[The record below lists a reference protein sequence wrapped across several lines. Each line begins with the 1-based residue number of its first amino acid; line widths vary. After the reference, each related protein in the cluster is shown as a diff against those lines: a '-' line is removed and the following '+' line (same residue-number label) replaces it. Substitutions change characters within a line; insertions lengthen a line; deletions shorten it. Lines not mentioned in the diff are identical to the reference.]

1 MKRMRFMLGAM
12 LVALSCAVA
21 AQSYPSRMVRILV
34 PYAPGGETDAL
45 GRLIAPKLTEKW
57 KQSVVVENRV
67 GGGTVIGTEAAAKAD
82 PDGHTLLIASVG
94 FITNQILIANLPYDP
109 ASLVPQVLLATAPLI
124 LYVNAAVPAKTL
136 KEFIAYGKTRPRELM
151 FASSGNASS
160 PHITAELFASM
171 TGIEITHVPY
181 KGTGP
186 AVTDLLGG
194 QVHAIFSTMTVMPN
208 ARAGKLRALAV
219 ANKTRLSNAPDLPTA
234 EEAGLPNFTAASW
247 FGLFVQAG
255 VPAALRQR
263 IYSDVRSI
271 ADMPE
276 IRERIQQLGLE
287 PSTLN
292 REAYAAFLKAE
303 LDKWGGII
311 RAKNIRLE

>member
-1 MKRMRFMLGAM
+1 MKQMRFMLGAV
-12 LVALSCAVA
+12 LVALSCASA
-21 AQSYPSRMVRILV
+21 AQTYPSKMVRIIV

-67 GGGTVIGTEAAAKAD
+67 GGGTVIGTDAAAKAD
-82 PDGHTLLIASVG
+82 PDGHTILIASVG
-94 FITNQILIANLPYDP
+94 LITNQILIANLPYDP
-109 ASLVPQVLLATAPLI
+109 AALVPQLLLATGPLI
-124 LYVNAAVPAKTL
+124 LYVNAAIPAKTL

-219 ANKTRLSNAPDLPTA
+219 ANKTRLGTAPDLPTA

-247 FGLFVQAG
+247 FGVFLQAG
-255 VPAALRQR
+255 VPADLRQR
-263 IYSDVRSI
+263 IYTDIRGIV
-271 ADMPE
+271 DTPE
-276 IRERIQQLGLE
+276 IRERIQQIGLE

-292 REAYAAFLKAE
+292 REEYAAFLKSE
-303 LDKWGGII
+303 LEKWGGII

>member
-1 MKRMRFMLGAM
+1 MSQMRCMLGAM
-12 LVALSCAVA
+12 IVAFSCAAA
-21 AQSYPSRMVRILV
+21 AQTFPSKTVRFIV

-45 GRLIAPKLTEKW
+45 GRIIAPRLSEKW

-94 FITNQILIANLPYDP
+94 FVTNQILIANLPYDP
-109 ASLVPQVLLATAPLI
+109 ASLLPQVLLSTGPLI
-124 LYVNAAVPAKTL
+124 LYVNASVPAKTL
-136 KEFIAYGKTRPRELM
+136 KEFVAYGKARPRELM

-171 TGIEITHVPY
+171 TGIEMTHVPY

-186 AVTDLLGG
+186 AMTDLMGG
-194 QVHAIFSTMTVMPN
+194 QVHALFGTMTFMPN
-208 ARAGKLRALAV
+208 ARAGKVRALAV

-247 FGLFVQAG
+247 FGVFAQAG
-255 VPAALRQR
+255 VPADVRQR
-263 IYSDVRSI
+263 IYTDVRNV
-271 ADMPE
+271 AETAE
-276 IRERIQQLGLE
+276 IRERIQQIGLE
-287 PSTLN
+287 PSTLS
-292 REAYAAFLKAE
+292 REEYAAFLKEE
-303 LDKWGGII
+303 LEKWGGII
-311 RAKNIRLE
+311 RAKNIKLE

>member
-1 MKRMRFMLGAM
+1 MKQMRFALGAA
-12 LVALSCAVA
+12 LVALSCVA
-21 AQSYPSRMVRILV
+21 AAQGFPSKMVRIIV

-45 GRLIAPKLTEKW
+45 GRMIAPKLTEKW

-94 FITNQILIANLPYDP
+94 FVTNQVLIPNLPYDSN
-109 ASLVPQVLLATAPLI
+109 SLAPQLLLATGPLI
-124 LYVNAAVPAKTL
+124 LYVNAGVPAKNL
-136 KEFIAYGKTRPRELM
+136 KEFIAYGKTRPGQLM

-160 PHITAELFASM
+160 PHITAELFASLA
-171 TGIEITHVPY
+171 GIEITHVPY

-186 AVTDLLGG
+186 ALTDLLGG
-194 QVHAIFSTMTVMPN
+194 QVHAIFSTMTLMPN
-208 ARAGKLRALAV
+208 VRAGKLRAFLV
-219 ANKTRLSNAPDLPTA
+219 ANKTRLSNAPELPTA

-255 VPAALRQR
+255 VPADVRQR
-263 IYSDVRSI
+263 IYTDVRSV
-271 ADMPE
+271 ATTPE
-276 IRERIQQLGLE
+276 IRGRIQQIGLE

-292 REAYAAFLKAE
+292 REEYAAFLKAE
-303 LDKWGGII
+303 LEKWGGII